1 LVLLDILQQ
10 HYTLKIHRFI
20 ITCDCNVAGLK
31 SFTYHHPPT
40 ANNDNYDL
48 LTEALRSRP
57 NQQSMQY
64 TNGLRDTKR
73 NATPPNNWTNLLND
87 EMDKLAR
94 QYWEETKD
102 MNSPSQQIVSNQEW
116 SAWINKRKITGDTLK
131 TVQQHI
137 QETEI
142 SAGLAADRKNG
153 QEPRLSLHH
162 QQLVNTTSIADAWK
176 DIIHGQRKWLTKT
189 SQRFA
194 PVG

>member
-1 LVLLDILQQ
+1 
-10 HYTLKIHRFI
+10 
-20 ITCDCNVAGLK
+20 
-31 SFTYHHPPT
+31 
-40 ANNDNYDL
+40 
-48 LTEALRSRP
+48 
-57 NQQSMQY
+57 MQY
-64 TNGLRDTKR
+64 TNGLRVTKR

-142 SAGLAADRKNG
+142 SAWLAADRKNG